1 MSPKTMAKLLMD
13 KVFGTIV
20 ESWCRDSSPTTK
32 GLQEPKPLVKVT
44 YDQFRSMIPAMHVSK
59 HHPSPVI
66 AVVIPC
72 YRARSHILSVLGKI
86 GPEVSLIVVVDD
98 ACPEQTGKFVE
109 QMVTDGRLTVTYLET
124 NQGVGGAVLAGYR
137 QAIALGA
144 TVLVKIDGD
153 DQMDPSAIR
162 QFVEPI
168 INGCADYTKG
178 NRFFDL
184 ESLKS
189 MPLMRLVGNAGLSF
203 ITKLS
208 SGYWKIMDPTNGYT
222 AIDARIAA
230 ILPHD
235 KIASRYFFESD
246 MLFRLNTFQAVV
258 EDIPMDA
265 FYGNEKSNLRIK
277 RVLLEFPVQ
286 HAIRFFKRIFYTYLL
301 RDFNAASM
309 QLIVGILLTASGTIF
324 GLTRWIQYSST
335 GASAP
340 TGTVLL
346 ATIQII
352 IGMQC
357 LLAWITHDLNS
368 NPQSPVSTRI
378 SPRTSRR

>member
-1 MSPKTMAKLLMD
+1 
-13 KVFGTIV
+13 
-20 ESWCRDSSPTTK
+20 
-32 GLQEPKPLVKVT
+32 
-44 YDQFRSMIPAMHVSK
+44 MIPSMHVSK
-59 HHPSPVI
+59 HHPRPVV

-72 YRARSHILSVLGKI
+72 YRARSHILSVLSKI
-86 GPEVSLIVVVDD
+86 GPEVSNIVVVDD

-109 QMVTDGRLTVTYLET
+109 QTVNDVRITVTYLET

-144 TVLVKIDGD
+144 TILVKIDGD
-153 DQMDPSAIR
+153 DQMDPSAIP

-168 INGCADYTKG
+168 IDGRADYTKG

-184 ESLKS
+184 ESLKE
-189 MPLMRLVGNAGLSF
+189 MPFIRVVGNAGLSF

-222 AIDARIAA
+222 AIDARLAA

-246 MLFRLNTFQAVV
+246 ILFRLNTFQAVV

-265 FYGNEKSNLRIK
+265 FYGDEKSNLSIRK
-277 RVLLEFPVQ
+277 VLCQFPFQ
-286 HAIRFFKRIFYTYLL
+286 HAIRFLKRIFYTYLL
-301 RDFNAASM
+301 RDFNAASV
-309 QLIVGILLTASGTIF
+309 QLIVGSLLTASGTIF
-324 GLTRWIQYSST
+324 GLSRWIHYASI
-335 GASAP
+335 GGSAP

-352 IGMQC
+352 VGIQC

-368 NPQSPVSTRI
+368 NPQNPVSTRLSI
-378 SPRTSRR
+378 RNTRRQTTNLVSPSGAAPESTFRDTIKP